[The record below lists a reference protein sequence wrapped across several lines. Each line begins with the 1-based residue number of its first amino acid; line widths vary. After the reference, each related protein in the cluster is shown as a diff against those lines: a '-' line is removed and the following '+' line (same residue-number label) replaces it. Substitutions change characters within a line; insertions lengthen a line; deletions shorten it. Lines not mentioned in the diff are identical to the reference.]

1 MAVCQRS
8 ALSDCTKA
16 ASQGQHQHQVPDGAL
31 FRGPD
36 TWVQIARG
44 NQVGRLQGL
53 SCAYKGST
61 AQLVWSKHKV
71 ARVANAGM
79 LLQAVK
85 ETGQL
90 C

>member
-1 MAVCQRS
+1 M
-8 ALSDCTKA
+8 
-16 ASQGQHQHQVPDGAL
+16 
-31 FRGPD
+31 
-36 TWVQIARG
+36 QIARG